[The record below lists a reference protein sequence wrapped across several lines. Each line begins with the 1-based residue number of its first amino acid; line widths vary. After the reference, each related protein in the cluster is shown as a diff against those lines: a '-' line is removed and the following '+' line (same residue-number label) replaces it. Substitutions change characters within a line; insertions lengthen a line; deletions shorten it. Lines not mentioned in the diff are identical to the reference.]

1 MQTRLLDGDRA
12 VVTGAGDIGSV
23 IARTLLAHGA
33 SVEVWD
39 TSASALEQVRDSA
52 EGISGRQ
59 VDVTNRSKVEAA
71 AARATEQAPVNVLVN
86 SAAIARFGSVA
97 DLHPDDWQQTLDV
110 NLTGV
115 YLCCR
120 AFVPLMTAASGGS
133 IINIASIG
141 GVRGEPEFASYCASK
156 FGVIGFTQSLAREVG
171 ADGIRVNAVCPG
183 AVESQMNTD
192 TMARDAR
199 RYGITIDDVQQRI
212 LARTA
217 LGRLV
222 QPSDVANAVVFLA
235 SALSSCITAGTI
247 DVTGGVF

>member
-1 MQTRLLDGDRA
+1 MSLLHGRRA

-23 IARTLLAHGA
+23 VARRLHDHGA

-39 TSASALEQVRDSA
+39 ASAAALSGVESDHIAVR
-52 EGISGRQ
+52 R
-59 VDVTNRSKVEAA
+59 VDVTDRAAVQAA
-71 AARATEQAPVNVLVN
+71 AEGSTHQAPVDALVN
-86 SAAIARFGSVA
+86 TAAIARFGSVA
-97 DLHPDDWQQTLDV
+97 DLDPDQWQETIDV

-120 AFVPLMTAASGGS
+120 AFVGPMAASGGGS
-133 IINIASIG
+133 IINISSIG
-141 GVRGEPEFASYCASK
+141 GLRGEPDFASYCASK
-156 FGVIGFTQSLAREVG
+156 FGVIGLTQSLAREVG
-171 ADGIRVNAVCPG
+171 SAGIRVNAVCPG

-199 RYGITIDDVQQRI
+199 RYGITVEDVEQKI

-222 QPSDVANAVVFLA
+222 QPSDIGDAVVFLA
-235 SALSSCITAGTI
+235 SDLSLCITAESLA
-247 DVTGGVF
+247 VTGGVF